1 MSTTTQIALAP
12 VVTTIA
18 EPDDPPLIRT
28 ASNTTAPHA
37 PPAHPARLSRL
48 LTAHMIFTLS
58 GVNFTNSAVN
68 GLVGV
73 GLPAITAD
81 LDIPPRLAFWPASV
95 SALATASALLLSGS
109 IATAVGPRWVDLA
122 GCFAGGALIVGAGLV
137 GNGEGLVALRA
148 LQGAALALHLS
159 SSVAIVAENLPSG
172 RARNVAFS
180 CLGLSQPLGYSFGL
194 LLGGVF
200 VDTVGWRAGWYLFG
214 AITLALSTLG
224 LWSLPESRN
233 PRSAKRIL
241 RDVTTKVDWV
251 GALLASCFMASLSY
265 ILA

>member
-1 MSTTTQIALAP
+1 MSSTTQIALAP
-12 VVTTIA
+12 VVTTVTDT
-18 EPDDPPLIRT
+18 DDPPLIH
-28 ASNTTAPHA
+28 TAPTSTPSHA
-37 PPAHPARLSRL
+37 PPALPARLSRIR
-48 LTAHMIFTLS
+48 TAHMVFTLS

-81 LDIPPRLAFWPASV
+81 LDIPAHLAFWPASV

-109 IATAVGPRWVDLA
+109 VATAVGPRWVDLT
-122 GCFAGGALIVGAGLV
+122 GCFAGGALIIGAGLSK
-137 GNGEGLVALRA
+137 NGEGLVALRA

-172 RARNVAFS
+172 RGRNIAFS

-194 LLGGVF
+194 VLGGVF

-214 AITLALSTLG
+214 GITLALATLG
-224 LWSLPESRN
+224 LWSLPESRD
-233 PRSAKRIL
+233 PRSAKRIM
-241 RDVTTKVDWV
+241 RDVTTTVDWV

>member
-1 MSTTTQIALAP
+1 MSSTTQIALAP
-12 VVTTIA
+12 VVTTIS
-18 EPDDPPLIRT
+18 DTDNPPLIHPAP
-28 ASNTTAPHA
+28 ASTTSHA
-37 PPAHPARLSRL
+37 PPALPARLSRIR
-48 LTAHMIFTLS
+48 AVHMVFTLS

-81 LDIPPRLAFWPASV
+81 LDIPAHLAFWPASV

-109 IATAVGPRWVDLA
+109 IATAVGPRWVDLT
-122 GCFAGGALIVGAGLV
+122 GCFSGGALIIGAGLV
-137 GNGEGLVALRA
+137 RNGEGLVALRA

-159 SSVAIVAENLPSG
+159 SSVAIVAENLPTG
-172 RARNVAFS
+172 RGRNIAFS

-194 LLGGVF
+194 VLGGVF

-214 AITLALSTLG
+214 GITLALATLG
-224 LWSLPESRN
+224 LWSLPESRD
-233 PRSAKRIL
+233 PRSAKRIM